1 MRRKSRVIPGGDWS
15 IDLTPGINV
24 ALLLVLVFV
33 LGAAPIFQTW
43 LTVTAPKVR
52 KAPFEK
58 KTPTTEF
65 KVNIHI
71 KENGEIILNEEPVA
85 YGKLDS
91 LLPELLARSPSRLV
105 IVSADSLVPHG
116 KVVEILD
123 LAKQKG
129 AVEVALL
136 RKR

>member
-1 MRRKSRVIPGGDWS
+1 MKRRSLIGGAPP

-43 LTVTAPKVR
+43 LSVTAPKVK
-52 KAPFEK
+52 KAPIEK
-58 KTPTTEF
+58 VSPTTEF
-65 KVNIHI
+65 KVNIHL
-71 KENGEIILNEEPVA
+71 KENGEIILNEEKVT
-85 YGKLDS
+85 YEKLEEI
-91 LLPELLARSPSRLV
+91 LPELLARSPSRLV
-105 IVSADSLVPHG
+105 IVSADSLVSHG

-136 RKR
+136 RRK

>member
-1 MRRKSRVIPGGDWS
+1 MRRRVFTGGEWS
-15 IDLTPGINV
+15 IDLTPGINI

-43 LTVTAPKVR
+43 LSVTAPKVR

-58 KTPTTEF
+58 ESPTTEF
-65 KVNIHI
+65 KVNIYI
-71 KENGEIILNEEPVA
+71 KENGQIVLNEQVVNYE
-85 YGKLDS
+85 KLDT

-116 KVVEILD
+116 EVVEILD

-136 RKR
+136 RRK

>member
-1 MRRKSRVIPGGDWS
+1 MKRRSLIGGAPP

-43 LTVTAPKVR
+43 LSVTAPKVR
-52 KAPFEK
+52 KAPIEK
-58 KTPTTEF
+58 ASPTTEF
-65 KVNIHI
+65 KVNIHL
-71 KENGEIILNEEPVA
+71 KENGEIILNEEKIT
-85 YGKLDS
+85 YEKLEEI
-91 LLPELLARSPSRLV
+91 LPELLARSPSRLV

-116 KVVEILD
+116 KVVEVLD

-136 RKR
+136 RRK

>member
-1 MRRKSRVIPGGDWS
+1 MRRRLIGGAPP

-43 LTVTAPKVR
+43 LSVTAPKVR
-52 KAPFEK
+52 KAPIEK
-58 KTPTTEF
+58 VSPTTEF
-65 KVNIHI
+65 KVNIHL
-71 KENGEIILNEEPVA
+71 KQNGEIILNEEPIT
-85 YGKLDS
+85 YEKLEEI
-91 LLPELLARSPSRLV
+91 LPELLARSPSRLV

-116 KVVEILD
+116 KVIEILD

-136 RKR
+136 RRK

>member
-1 MRRKSRVIPGGDWS
+1 MRRRSLIGGVPP

-43 LTVTAPKVR
+43 LSVTAPKVR
-52 KAPFEK
+52 KAPIEK
-58 KTPTTEF
+58 VSPVTEF
-65 KVNIHI
+65 KVNIHLRA
-71 KENGEIILNEEPVA
+71 NGEIILNEEKIT
-85 YGKLDS
+85 YEKLEEI
-91 LLPELLARSPSRLV
+91 LPELLARSPSRLV

-136 RKR
+136 RRK

>member
-1 MRRKSRVIPGGDWS
+1 MRRRTLTGGDWS
-15 IDLTPGINV
+15 IDLTPGINI

-43 LTVTAPKVR
+43 LSVTAPKVR

-58 KTPTTEF
+58 KSPTTEF

-71 KENGEIILNEEPVA
+71 KENGQIVLNEQAVTYE
-85 YGKLDS
+85 KLDT

-136 RKR
+136 RRK

>member
-1 MRRKSRVIPGGDWS
+1 MKRRSLIGGAPP

-52 KAPFEK
+52 KSPIEK
-58 KTPTTEF
+58 ASPTTEF
-65 KVNIHI
+65 KVNIYL
-71 KENGEIILNEEPVA
+71 KDNGEIILNEEKVT
-85 YGKLDS
+85 YEKLEQI
-91 LLPELLARSPSRLV
+91 LPELLARSPSRLV
-105 IVSADSLVPHG
+105 IVSADSLVSHG
-116 KVVEILD
+116 RVVEILD

-136 RKR
+136 RRK

>member
-1 MRRKSRVIPGGDWS
+1 MKRRTLTGADWS
-15 IDLTPGINV
+15 IDLTPGINI

-43 LTVTAPKVR
+43 LSVTAPKVK

-58 KTPTTEF
+58 RSPTTEF

-71 KENGEIILNEEPVA
+71 KENGQIVLNEQAVTYE
-85 YGKLDS
+85 KLDT

-136 RKR
+136 RRK